1 MSKATDIIGGLG
13 SVATSAISAW
23 KGINPITGISET
35 ANNINMLGNTQYAPG
50 DLSNLSNQ
58 FTDATNIQTTGL
70 LNRQNESFGQLF
82 ASGISG
88 IQAGQQLG
96 SAIQG
101 VIDASKEKAYGGHL
115 HSLSGDIGALV
126 GAVVNPSL
134 MAISG
139 AVQDNKLDRLN
150 NQYYTLGQVAQQRNA
165 QNFSNALHDSTGA
178 MFDAKALQMKSYGG
192 PLGCFWDT
200 FDNGVRYIKNGGR
213 HEENPHQGIQQ
224 GIAPDGLPNLVE
236 EGEVIFNDF
245 VYSDRLKLTKE
256 QAQLFKLGGDMTFA
270 EAALK
275 LSKESEERPN
285 DMISKNGLRDSMN
298 KLKVMQ
304 ETLKAKNDEKKLK
317 REINKLLKDMPVVE
331 EQPIEDPTLQ
341 QNTEVP
347 MDMLQQPMFAK
358 GGHLF
363 TDKGRI
369 DIVDESYEA
378 SENMMLN
385 NNGIDSEQTVKSTDM
400 QPTVKTT
407 VVTPSKETVQTTS
420 QWTDTKPESGRYIVN
435 NGQYL
440 QLPNEFDPQNPV
452 YNGKKLDYIEK
463 DGVGYWVYA
472 PETSSVKGPGPQP
485 LPKDSIAEAMRMAPF
500 YGSLAQAMQAL
511 SAKPNYQHQDA
522 AIRAASQIPYVNYT
536 PIGDYT
542 RYDRIDPNRQANAVR
557 AQYAQA
563 LSNMQNSGASR
574 ATVNALQSATLQGL
588 TPALNEA
595 QQAGLT
601 YNNTLLEKEAAT
613 KNAIDQALMNAS
625 LQSSQLNQGRASQYA
640 SMVGS
645 MAPQKQQI
653 DDTIDANKYTTQTG
667 VYNNLGLIGAD
678 RQNRL
683 MQQWMIERGIYPGV
697 APEKAMGGKLK
708 YKTYRKKK

>member
-13 SVATSAISAW
+13 SVATSTINAW

-58 FTDATNIQTTGL
+58 FTNATNIQTTGL
-70 LNRQNESFGQLF
+70 LNRQNETFGQLF

-88 IQAGQQLG
+88 MQAGQQLG
-96 SAIQG
+96 NTIQG
-101 VIDASKEKAYGGHL
+101 TIDASKEKAYGGHL
-115 HSLSGDIGALV
+115 HSLGGDIGALV

-134 MAISG
+134 MAVSG
-139 AVQDNKLDRLN
+139 AIEDKKLDRLN
-150 NQYYTLGQVAQQRNA
+150 NQYYTLSQVAQQRNA

-200 FDNGVRYIKNGGR
+200 FDNGVRYIKNGGT
-213 HEENPHQGIQQ
+213 HEQNPHDGVQQ

-256 QAQLFKLGGDMTFA
+256 QAQQFKLGGEMSYA

-285 DMISKNGLRDSMN
+285 DMISKNGLRDSME

-317 REINKLLKDMPVVE
+317 REINKLIKDMPVVE
-331 EQPIEDPTLQ
+331 EQPIENPILQ
-341 QNTEVP
+341 QNAEVP
-347 MDMLQQPMFAK
+347 TDMLQQPMFAK

-363 TDKGRI
+363 A
-369 DIVDESYEA
+369 DEAQPLEYYDEMLLNAYEQPKIIGKIPLLTTA
-378 SENMMLN
+378 PLH
-385 NNGIDSEQTVKSTDM
+385 KS
-400 QPTVKTT
+400 KN
-407 VVTPSKETVQTTS
+407 ELA
-420 QWTDTKPESGRYIVN
+420 ELVN
-435 NGQYL
+435 NIPIQTKSINIPPSQDEQKIVEGDGTIHYL
-440 QLPNEFDPQNPV
+440 DE
-452 YNGKKLDYIEK
+452 NGNVIATTKKSDEK
-463 DGVGYWVYA
+463 T
-472 PETSSVKGPGPQP
+472 EEPGPQP
-485 LPKDSIAEAMRMAPF
+485 LPKDSVAEAMRMAPF

-522 AIRAASQIPYVNYT
+522 AIKAASQIPYINYT

-557 AQYAQA
+557 AQYTQA

-574 ATVNALQSATLQGL
+574 AAVNALQSATLQGL
-588 TPALNEA
+588 APALNEA

-613 KNAIDQALMNAS
+613 KNAIDQAMLNAS
-625 LQSSQLNQGRASQYA
+625 LQASQLNQGRASQYA
-640 SMVGS
+640 TMVGS
-645 MAPQKQQI
+645 MAPYKQQI
-653 DDTIDANKYTTQTG
+653 DDTIDTNKYTTQTG

-697 APEKAMGGKLK
+697 APDKAMGGKLK